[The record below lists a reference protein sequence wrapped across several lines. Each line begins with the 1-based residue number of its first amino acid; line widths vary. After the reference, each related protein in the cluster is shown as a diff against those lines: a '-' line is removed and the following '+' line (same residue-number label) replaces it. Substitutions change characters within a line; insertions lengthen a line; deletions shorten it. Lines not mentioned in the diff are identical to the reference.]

1 MNISVKEYK
10 IEKIKNI
17 LKNKKIIFF
26 CFLNS
31 TDSVILLNRFKHF
44 FIKTYFTKNLI
55 KKSVLKQ
62 ITITNL
68 NLLMFLDV
76 TVKLFN
82 INLKQ
87 YGLNSYYILLKNN
100 IYLLRQLLSL
110 NELKYAKKLLCLK
123 YFLKFYL
130 NFNIIN
136 KFYK

>member
-100 IYLLRQLLSL
+100 IYLLLYQ
-110 NELKYAKKLLCLK
+110 
-123 YFLKFYL
+123 
-130 NFNIIN
+130 I
-136 KFYK
+136 